1 MPFKIY
7 LRRVFLLKNLSC
19 YNFSDMTRYKLPIEI
34 HPLEEGGYLARSPAL
49 PGFLVQAE
57 TVEEV
62 LHLAPDVA
70 QALIEA
76 MREKDIPLPQPLQSV
91 EPPFHA
97 ELLVPV

>member
-1 MPFKIY
+1 M
-7 LRRVFLLKNLSC
+7 
-19 YNFSDMTRYKLPIEI
+19 PIEI
-34 HPLEEGGYLARSPAL
+34 NSLEEGGYLATSPAL

-62 LHLAPDVA
+62 LQLAPGVA

-76 MREKDIPLPQPLQSV
+76 MWQKGVPLPQALQSV